1 MRATVPAY
9 CEGPSARSRLSWVL
23 LDWGASSY
31 STIQITVMVAYVKA
45 VFKAH
50 NPWPV
55 SPAAVWAWT
64 LGLAML
70 MSATLTP
77 IAAGWADRYGRHRA
91 ALAFS
96 VLTGSLAC
104 IGLGLAPPTWPAT
117 TVTLVAISAVGF
129 DLAAI
134 FTGALLPAVA
144 AGSFTWEANSVASLR
159 AWGLGSCT
167 NSAAG
172 PAPDCSCSSCSSWR
186 GGCSSPAFRST
197 RNRMRPRLSRQSRAR
212 LASSSCPASAPRET
226 PRPPQPRAH
235 SNRGSRPAR

>member
-144 AGSFTWEANSVASLR
+144 FGLFHVGSKLGGFAASMGF
-159 AWGLGSCT
+159 GLVHELSG
-167 NSAAG
+167 
-172 PAPDCSCSSCSSWR
+172 
-186 GGCSSPAFRST
+186 
-197 RNRMRPRLSRQSRAR
+197 RPRAGLLLLFLQLVAGWLLLARVPIDEEPDETEAQSAIPSTSRI
-212 LASSSCPASAPRET
+212 E
-226 PRPPQPRAH
+226 
-235 SNRGSRPAR
+235 